1 MTRLRRPPRARARD
15 EAGATLV
22 LALIFTVVIGVLV
35 GSLAMASGNDILNIG
50 HFKTSRASLNA
61 AEGAI
66 QAQMSAMRYTY
77 ATTCPGTP
85 FTLNGASIV
94 VTCATTVNP
103 ASSASRVVTFTA
115 LPQGNGSNVLI
126 KALVTYN
133 DFSSSFDKND
143 CLASTP
149 SPKTCGAAMTVN
161 SWVVAPL

>member
-1 MTRLRRPPRARARD
+1 M
-15 EAGATLV
+15 LV
-22 LALIFTVVIGVLV
+22 LALIFTAVIGVLV

-50 HFKTSRASLNA
+50 NFKTSRASVSA

-85 FTLNGASIV
+85 YTLNGVNIV
-94 VTCATTVNP
+94 VTCTTTVSP
-103 ASSASRVVTFTA
+103 ASSASRVVNFTA
-115 LPQGNGSNVLI
+115 SPQGQSSNALI

-149 SPKTCGAAMTVN
+149 SPTTCGAAMTVN
-161 SWVVAPL
+161 SWVVSRN